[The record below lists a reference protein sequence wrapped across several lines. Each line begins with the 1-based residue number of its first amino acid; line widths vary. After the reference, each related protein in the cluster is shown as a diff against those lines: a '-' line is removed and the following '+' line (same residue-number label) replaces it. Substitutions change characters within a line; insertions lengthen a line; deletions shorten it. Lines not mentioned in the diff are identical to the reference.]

1 MKRFFFELLKVVIF
15 ILIFCKGVGLLFGKE
30 CVGESKKVKCG
41 RKNKSVI
48 KNLSLSSEMVLDQG
62 KVSPLSSNSEQSRSL
77 KM

>member
-41 RKNKSVI
+41 RKNKSPDQKFVVI
-48 KNLSLSSEMVLDQG
+48 IG
-62 KVSPLSSNSEQSRSL
+62 KGA
-77 KM
+77 